1 MKIFRTLAVC
11 GALGSTLVLL
21 PMTGSA
27 QPLSASTFSQDIKPG
42 SATGQTAGAQ
52 NWTMDQIIT
61 ASVHDAWLLSGKN
74 EATFFEMV
82 EQLAALSAKNRGVT
96 LPDSAEAGR
105 KMGDYIKRTAKLDTD
120 QLLYAVVDK
129 AVLATTKA
137 PIHPAASK

>member
-1 MKIFRTLAVC
+1 MKIFRTLAVY
-11 GALGSTLVLL
+11 GALGSLLLLL

-27 QPLSASTFSQDIKPG
+27 QPIAPQDIKPA
-42 SATGQTAGAQ
+42 SAAGQTGATPT
-52 NWTMDQIIT
+52 WTMDQIIT

-96 LPDSAEAGR
+96 LPDSAVAGR
-105 KMGDYIKRTAKLDTD
+105 KMGDYIKRTAKTDTD

-129 AVLATTKA
+129 AVLVTTRA
-137 PIHPAASK
+137 PVHPATSK